1 MDNQEALD
9 NIISLI
15 AEWEAEGIV
24 DPVII
29 ESVKIAKES
38 LKKDIPQ
45 KTYRNPDSKS
55 ILPVQ
60 CPICACHVG
69 DDDFVSNYC
78 SECGQKLKR

>member
-1 MDNQEALD
+1 MDKKEALEH
-9 NIISLI
+9 ITSLI
-15 AEWEAEGIV
+15 TEWELEGIV
-24 DPVII
+24 DPAII

-38 LKKDIPQ
+38 LKRDVPKKP
-45 KTYRNPDSKS
+45 YHNPNSKS